1 MSEETRNALK
11 GITYLVLTVAIFI
24 AAAFVEGW

>member
-1 MSEETRNALK
+1 MNEETRNAIK
-11 GITYLVLTVAIFI
+11 GIAYLILTVVIFI